1 VGVKQQKSQLEL
13 AFASSGKVKP
23 EAQFSEG
30 TETLAAGSRPESQ
43 ASNERLMEVM
53 LERGNLKQALR
64 RVEENKGAAG
74 VDGRCVKELR
84 SYLKQHWSKLR
95 EQLLSGNYQPA
106 AVRRVEIPKAGG
118 GVRKLG
124 IPTVLDRFIQ
134 QAMLQ
139 VLQVDWDA
147 SFSPHSYG
155 FRPGRTAHQ
164 AIAKAQEYIN
174 AGYATVVDIDL
185 EKFFDRVNHDVLMSR
200 VARRVVDKRVLK
212 LLRAYLN
219 SGVLENGLVSPTD
232 EGTPQGGPLSPLLSN
247 LLLDE
252 WDRELEQRGHR
263 FVRYA
268 DDCNIYV
275 RSERAGER
283 VLAGMKQFL
292 ARRLRLKV
300 NEQKSAVG
308 KPSERKFLGY
318 SFTSKG
324 PTRRR
329 IAPQS
334 VQRFKERVRELTKR
348 GRTLQ
353 CVVADLSRYLRG
365 WGGYYGRTEW
375 PSQLCELDGW
385 VRRRLRSYQWRA
397 WQRARRRYRILR
409 RHGVPARQAWHVVHF
424 GPWRVSRSPALSRV
438 LPNAYFRSLGLYSL
452 ALCDGSS
459 LPNRPV
465 RTRMPGGVGGGRRE
479 ASPYPDPA
487 F

>member
-1 VGVKQQKSQLEL
+1 VGVKQQKSQEQMALV
-13 AFASSGKVKP
+13 SSGKVKP
-23 EAQFSEG
+23 EAQLSEG
-30 TETLAAGSRPESQ
+30 TETLTARSKAESQ

-53 LERGNLKQALR
+53 LGRENLKQALQ
-64 RVEENKGAAG
+64 RVETNKGAAG
-74 VDGRCVKELR
+74 VDGMHVKDLR
-84 SYLKQHWSKLR
+84 GYLKQHWSKLR
-95 EQLLSGNYQPA
+95 EELLSGSYEPA

-118 GVRKLG
+118 GMRKLG
-124 IPTVLDRFIQ
+124 IPTVLDRFLQ

-139 VLQVDWDA
+139 VLQANWDA
-147 SFSPHSYG
+147 SFSAYSYG

-164 AIAKAQEYIN
+164 AIAQAQEYIN
-174 AGYATVVDIDL
+174 AGYDTVVDIDL

-200 VARRVVDKRVLK
+200 VARRVTDKRVLK
-212 LLRAYLN
+212 LIRAYLN

-252 WDRELEQRGHR
+252 WDRELERRRHR

-292 ARRLRLKV
+292 GKRLRLKV

-318 SFTSKG
+318 SFTSKT
-324 PTRRR
+324 PTQRR

-348 GRTLQ
+348 GRNVQ
-353 CVVADLSRYLRG
+353 CVVTELSRYLRG
-365 WGGYYGRTEW
+365 WAGYYRRTEW
-375 PSQLCELDGW
+375 PSQLRELDGW
-385 VRRRLRSYQWRA
+385 VRRRLRRYLWRA
-397 WQRARRRYRILR
+397 WQRPRRRYRILR
-409 RHGVPARQAWHVVHF
+409 RHGVPTRQAWQVVHF
-424 GPWRVSRSPALSRV
+424 GPWRASRSQALSRV
-438 LPNAYFRSLGLYSL
+438 LPNVYFQVLGLYSL
-452 ALCDGSS
+452 ARL
-459 LPNRPV
+459 
-465 RTRMPGGVGGGRRE
+465 
-479 ASPYPDPA
+479 
-487 F
+487 

>member
-1 VGVKQQKSQLEL
+1 MRGKQQQSQTEM
-13 AFASSGKVKP
+13 AFMSSAEVKP
-23 EAQFSEG
+23 AARLAEG

-43 ASNERLMEVM
+43 AGNERLMEEM
-53 LERGNLKQALR
+53 LERENLKAALK
-64 RVEENKGAAG
+64 RVEENQGAGG
-74 VDGRCVKELR
+74 VDGMRVDELR
-84 SYLKQHWSKLR
+84 GYLKQHWPKLR
-95 EQLLSGNYQPA
+95 EQLLRGTYQPQ

-118 GVRKLG
+118 GTRKLG
-124 IPTVLDRFIQ
+124 IPTVVDRFIQ

-139 VLQVDWDA
+139 VLQADWDQT
-147 SFSPHSYG
+147 FSAHSYG

-164 AIAKAQEYIN
+164 AIARAQEYIK
-174 AGYATVVDIDL
+174 AGYRIVVDIDL

-200 VARRVVDKRVLK
+200 VARRVADKRVLK

-252 WDRELEQRGHR
+252 WDRELERRGHR

-292 ARRLRLKV
+292 ARRLRLRV

-318 SFTSKG
+318 SFTNEA
-324 PTRRR
+324 TARRR

-334 VQRFKERVRELTKR
+334 VARFKEQVRELTKR
-348 GRTLQ
+348 GRNLQ
-353 CVVADLSRYLRG
+353 CVVKDLSRYLQG
-365 WGGYYGRTEW
+365 WVGYYSRTEW
-375 PSQLCELDGW
+375 PAQLRELDGW
-385 VRRRLRSYQWRA
+385 VRRRLRRYVWRA
-397 WQRARRRYRILR
+397 WQRPRRRYRILR
-409 RHGVPARQAWHVVHF
+409 RHGIEPRHAWRVVHF
-424 GPWRVSRSPALSRV
+424 GPWRASRSQALSRV
-438 LPNAYFRSLGLYSL
+438 LTNAYFQALGLYSL
-452 ALCDGSS
+452 ARS
-459 LPNRPV
+459 
-465 RTRMPGGVGGGRRE
+465 
-479 ASPYPDPA
+479 
-487 F
+487 

>member
-1 VGVKQQKSQLEL
+1 MGVKQQKSQQEL
-13 AFASSGKVKP
+13 AFGSSGKVKP
-23 EAQFSEG
+23 EAQLREG
-30 TETLAAGSRPESQ
+30 TETLAVESRPESQ
-43 ASNERLMEVM
+43 DMNERLMEVM

-74 VDGRCVKELR
+74 VDGMGVKELR
-84 SYLKQHWSKLR
+84 LYLKQHWPELR
-95 EQLLSGNYQPA
+95 AQLLIGSYEPA

-118 GVRKLG
+118 GMRKLG

-139 VLQVDWDA
+139 VLQADWDA
-147 SFSPHSYG
+147 SFSPYSYG

-174 AGYATVVDIDL
+174 AGYDTMVDIDL

-200 VARRVVDKRVLK
+200 VARRVTDKRVLK
-212 LLRAYLN
+212 LIRAYLN
-219 SGVLENGLVSPTD
+219 SGVLENGLVSPTE

-252 WDRELEQRGHR
+252 WDRELERRGHR

-283 VLAGMKQFL
+283 VLTGMKQFL
-292 ARRLRLKV
+292 AKRLRLKV

-318 SFTSKG
+318 SFTSKT
-324 PTRRR
+324 PTQRR

-348 GRTLQ
+348 GRNVQ
-353 CVVADLSRYLRG
+353 CVVTELSRYLRG
-365 WGGYYGRTEW
+365 WAGYYGRTEW
-375 PSQLCELDGW
+375 PSQLRELDGW
-385 VRRRLRSYQWRA
+385 VRRRLRRFQWRA
-397 WQRARRRYRILR
+397 WQRPRRRYRILR
-409 RHGVPARQAWHVVHF
+409 RYSVPARQAWHVVHF
-424 GPWRVSRSPALSRV
+424 GPWRASHSQALCRV
-438 LPNAYFRSLGLYSL
+438 LPNASFRALGLYSL
-452 ALCDGSS
+452 ARL
-459 LPNRPV
+459 
-465 RTRMPGGVGGGRRE
+465 
-479 ASPYPDPA
+479 
-487 F
+487 

>member
-1 VGVKQQKSQLEL
+1 MGVKQQKSQRL

-23 EAQFSEG
+23 EAQQGEG
-30 TETLAAGSRPESQ
+30 TETLTAGRSTESQ

-53 LERGNLKQALR
+53 LERENLKQALR

-74 VDGRCVKELR
+74 VDGMRVKELR
-84 SYLKQHWSKLR
+84 AHLKQHWPKLR
-95 EQLLSGNYQPA
+95 EQLLSGSYEPA

-118 GVRKLG
+118 GMRKLG

-139 VLQVDWDA
+139 VLQADWDA
-147 SFSPHSYG
+147 SFSAYSYG

-164 AIAKAQEYIN
+164 AIAQAQEYIN
-174 AGYATVVDIDL
+174 AGYDTVVDIDL

-200 VARRVVDKRVLK
+200 VARRVTDKRVLK
-212 LLRAYLN
+212 LIRAYLN

-252 WDRELEQRGHR
+252 WDRELERRRHR

-292 ARRLRLKV
+292 GKRLRLKV

-318 SFTSKG
+318 SFTSKT
-324 PTRRR
+324 PRQRR

-348 GRTLQ
+348 GGNVQ
-353 CVVADLSRYLRG
+353 SVVTELSRYLRG
-365 WGGYYGRTEW
+365 WAGYYRRTEW
-375 PSQLCELDGW
+375 PSQLRELDEW
-385 VRRRLRSYQWRA
+385 VRRRLRRYLWRA
-397 WQRARRRYRILR
+397 WQRPRRRYRILR

-424 GPWRVSRSPALSRV
+424 GPWRASRSQALSRV
-438 LPNAYFRSLGLYSL
+438 LPNAYFRALGLYSL
-452 ALCDGSS
+452 ARL
-459 LPNRPV
+459 
-465 RTRMPGGVGGGRRE
+465 
-479 ASPYPDPA
+479 
-487 F
+487 

>member
-1 VGVKQQKSQLEL
+1 VGVKQQKNQEQL
-13 AFASSGKVKP
+13 AFASGGKVKP
-23 EAQFSEG
+23 EAQLGEG
-30 TETLAAGSRPESQ
+30 TETPAAGSRAESQ
-43 ASNERLMEVM
+43 ANNQRLMEVM
-53 LERGNLKQALR
+53 LERENLKQALR

-74 VDGRCVKELR
+74 VDGMRVKELR
-84 SYLKQHWSKLR
+84 SYLKHHWPQLR
-95 EQLLSGNYQPA
+95 EELLGGNYQPA

-118 GVRKLG
+118 GMRKLG

-139 VLQVDWDA
+139 VLQSDWDA

-164 AIAKAQEYIN
+164 AIAKAQQYIN
-174 AGYATVVDIDL
+174 AGYDTVVDIDL

-200 VARRVVDKRVLK
+200 VARRVADKRVLK
-212 LLRAYLN
+212 LIRACLN

-283 VLAGMKQFL
+283 LLAGMKQFL

-318 SFTSKG
+318 SFTSK
-324 PTRRR
+324 PPRRQK

-348 GRTLQ
+348 GRNAQRVVSELSQYLQ
-353 CVVADLSRYLRG
+353 G
-365 WGGYYGRTEW
+365 WAGYYARTECR
-375 PSQLCELDGW
+375 SQLRILDGW
-385 VRRRLRSYQWRA
+385 VRRRLRCYLWRA
-397 WQRARRRYRILR
+397 WQRSRRRYRMLR
-409 RHGVPARQAWHVVHF
+409 GHGVPARQAWRVVHY
-424 GPWRVSRSPALSRV
+424 GPWRASRSQALSQV

-452 ALCDGSS
+452 ARG
-459 LPNRPV
+459 
-465 RTRMPGGVGGGRRE
+465 
-479 ASPYPDPA
+479 
-487 F
+487 